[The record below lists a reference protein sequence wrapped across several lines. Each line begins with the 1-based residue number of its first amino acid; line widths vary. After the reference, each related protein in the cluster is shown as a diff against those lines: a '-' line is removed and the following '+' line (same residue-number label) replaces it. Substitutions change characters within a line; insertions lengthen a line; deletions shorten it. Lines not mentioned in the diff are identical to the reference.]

1 LDRLD
6 CEAAQTGVRDPEGAH
21 VLELTMASV
30 SAQDSAATAGM
41 LMAEAPSDPGTV
53 LRVGRD
59 KSVCRLA
66 TPDDWLFVSRVHLE
80 FLCGPDGSWQVT
92 WLRGTHADPSSEV
105 SLVLLGRQAQAL
117 PYGGTATLPQGGSG
131 ELVIQ
136 DRTAP
141 RSVNVGFY
149 HEL

>member
-1 LDRLD
+1 M
-6 CEAAQTGVRDPEGAH
+6 
-21 VLELTMASV
+21 LELTMAAV
-30 SAQDSAATAGM
+30 SAAEEGATAGM
-41 LMAEAPSDPGTV
+41 LMADAPSEPGAL

-80 FLCGPDGSWQVT
+80 FLCGPEGTWQVT
-92 WLRGTHADPSSEV
+92 WLRGSQAEPSSEV
-105 SLVLLGRQAQAL
+105 RLTVGEYAQPLA
-117 PYGGTATLPQGGSG
+117 YGGTVALPRGGSG
-131 ELVIQ
+131 EIVVV

-149 HEL
+149 HEV

>member
-1 LDRLD
+1 
-6 CEAAQTGVRDPEGAH
+6 

-30 SAQDSAATAGM
+30 SRADAAATAGM
-41 LMAEAPSDPGTV
+41 LMADAPSEPGTV

-80 FLCGPDGSWQVT
+80 FLCGPEGSWQVT
-92 WLRGTHADPSSEV
+92 WLRGTHAEPSSEV
-105 SLVLLGRQAQAL
+105 LLTLAGYPAQPL
-117 PYGGTATLPQGGSG
+117 PYGGTVRLPHGGSG
-131 ELVIQ
+131 ELIIQ

-149 HEL
+149 HEA